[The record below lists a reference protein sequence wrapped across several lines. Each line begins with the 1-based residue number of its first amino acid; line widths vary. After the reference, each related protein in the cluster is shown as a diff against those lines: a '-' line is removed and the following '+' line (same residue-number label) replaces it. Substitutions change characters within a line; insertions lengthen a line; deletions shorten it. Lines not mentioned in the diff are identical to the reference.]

1 MRTSEKACDVTQNV
15 GIYVELALSDNEQFR
30 YKLSVISPY
39 RVKLVIS
46 LPPDSKEKWGAGIR
60 QIIKKV
66 ESGAEWPLRFEY
78 DNVIRFFSLE
88 ELEYKIEKG
97 LPGNITAYVYGVPP
111 AKEQGGFDDETLR
124 RWFNAA
130 ARAAYP
136 SQARANSAPLEG
148 QLMLDLG

>member
-1 MRTSEKACDVTQNV
+1 MRKSEKACDVSQNV
-15 GIYVELALSDNEQFR
+15 GIYVELALSGNEQFR

-39 RVKLVIS
+39 RVKLLIS
-46 LPPDSKEKWGAGIR
+46 LPPGSKENWASGIR

-66 ESGAEWPLRFEY
+66 ETGAQWPLRFEY
-78 DNVIRFFSLE
+78 ENVIQFISLE
-88 ELEYKIEKG
+88 DLEYKIEKG
-97 LPGNITAYVYGVPP
+97 LPGVTAYVYGVPV
-111 AKEQGGFDDETLR
+111 AAEKSSFDDETLR

-136 SQARANSAPLEG
+136 SQARASSAPLEG